1 MDDIANEYAN
11 HTIKLTTRQAFQFH
25 GILKRNLKQTMFDIN
40 QSLLD
45 TLAACGDVNRNVMSN
60 PNPYQSDVHAEVN
73 QIASDISA
81 HLSPRTQAYHEIW
94 LDGEK

>member
-1 MDDIANEYAN
+1 
-11 HTIKLTTRQAFQFH
+11 
-25 GILKRNLKQTMFDIN
+25 MFDIN

-81 HLSPRTQAYHEIW
+81 FLFKIP
-94 LDGEK
+94 